1 MEISQI
7 LHKNNFR
14 FTHSLGQNFIYD
26 KNLLN
31 LIVEDA
37 DITNFD
43 TVIEIGA
50 GAGTLT
56 REIASRAKRVIAF
69 EIDKKLEP
77 VLKEVLKDLD
87 NVEIVFS
94 DVLKM
99 SDEEIEEIAKG
110 SFKIVANLPY
120 YITTPLILRF
130 IKSSLSVQSITVT
143 VQKEVAER
151 LIAKEGTE
159 SYGAITVAL
168 AVQGDA
174 KITRIIDKSNF
185 YPVPKVNSAVVRIDI
200 NKDKYDIEDRNFFEK
215 VVRCAFQMRRK
226 TLVNNLASGF
236 SIPKEDGKEILIG
249 LNLNPNIR
257 GEALSVENFIAL
269 SDILHSK

>member
-31 LIVEDA
+31 SIVEDA

-130 IKSSLSVQSITVT
+130 IKSNLSVQSITVT

-185 YPVPKVNSAVVRIDI
+185 YPVPKVDSAVVRIDI

-236 SIPKEDGKEILIG
+236 SIPKEEGKEILIG